1 LVDNLRNEEF
11 DLKRSIDA
19 LSSRR
24 LRNNG
29 RLQELHRALRD
40 REHDLCLE
48 VWSAIQ
54 AERHSRRSL
63 ERASS
68 DVERI
73 KGLLKRALQYVH
85 YRGTVRVAPYKRVFF
100 SSWHYS
106 LVEITGSVLVVDSP
120 REDSSS
126 QSGSTSDSA
135 PNSPKPSDK
144 SFSFSF
150 GQKTRSISRS
160 GSGSGPG
167 VGANRKLGE
176 DYRVADEGET
186 DTSNTGAGYTTEAML
201 AAHASGKEGSAP
213 SHSADESSPRTA
225 AHSSSSYSAST
236 AEQHLRSRSKSK
248 AFLSYT
254 TGPVRRKLQKL
265 HDCCTHK
272 RSIHVQ
278 DIVAVEIYKEDRSL
292 GAAYVQIELRIHYLK
307 EGQVTP
313 QAQNFFFSPVVT
325 KSTSAGGEGVEGA
338 RERLGSASSG
348 NGSSGSRSTSTNSAS
363 GAVAGLTTAQSTP
376 AKSAASTN
384 TGSGNQRSLS
394 AGGKSLATGGS
405 AFDPLS
411 FTGSAGSNQAA
422 APSSSSGSTGAGT
435 SLSSLLS
442 SDKLETVWLKLPL
455 QSNTTT
461 RAQASGKK
469 KKSAAADDGSG
480 GPTLTFEL
488 FISILK
494 KVKENV
500 RVFSVSHGVETTY
513 RVSPAIGEAT
523 SPSKGQRD
531 SAPCRALKNTLPEAP
546 HDFGSPNRPGSF
558 KRNVS
563 NGSLLDKTADLSQLP
578 PRHSPALPRAQP
590 LSPMAEGRTSSV
602 GSASSGSCRTDSGS
616 ISPKRNA
623 NSATFSSRHSSSSGH
638 ASASYHGGSMNST
651 SGLTSIESLVGMTR
665 ASQASLSMS
674 ASGSMSSSGTGSYA
688 STVSLKAA
696 SSPRYDNKL
705 LLEGALLEE
714 TSADLEGMED
724 DDGASEASP
733 MQTAQATDDETSQA
747 EEPRFLKLT
756 RRHTEGTPTLN
767 SDARSP
773 ASKVFATAPEQA
785 YAQAAQDSLRGTS
798 FCSFGLG
805 GQEADEAAA
814 AMASEATTRHTIS
827 LADATDPDMF
837 GAAAFSSPGR
847 LGAKQPAADDLQI
860 TSLSPLRPSCPIS
873 ISPPVLSRNGSYTE
887 GHRPRRASTSFD
899 AVYPESPSAARR
911 AEQNRAATGIA
922 TESRQQ
928 RRSSD
933 TSSSP
938 RAESKLLRDEGNHSQ
953 AGSSLVR
960 IPSFLPS
967 KPTDALDE
975 ERLIRY
981 PVKLMRMLE
990 RARNKRSK
998 IEMR

>member
-1 LVDNLRNEEF
+1 VDNLRNEEF

-73 KGLLKRALQYVH
+73 KALLKRALQYVH

-126 QSGSTSDSA
+126 KSGSTSDSA
-135 PNSPKPSDK
+135 PNSPRPSNK
-144 SFSFSF
+144 SFNFSF

-167 VGANRKLGE
+167 LGANHKLGE
-176 DYRVADEGET
+176 GYQVTDEGET
-186 DTSNTGAGYTTEAML
+186 DTSTTGATYAEAML

-213 SHSADESSPRTA
+213 SHAADESSPHGA
-225 AHSSSSYSAST
+225 ASSSSYHSAS
-236 AEQHLRSRSKSK
+236 AADPHLGSRSKSK

-272 RSIHVQ
+272 RSIKVQ

-307 EGQVTP
+307 EGQGGP
-313 QAQNFFFSPVVT
+313 QAQNFFFSPVVSKT
-325 KSTSAGGEGVEGA
+325 TSAGGEGVEGA

-348 NGSSGSRSTSTNSAS
+348 NGSSASRSTSTNSAS
-363 GAVAGLTTAQSTP
+363 GAVAGLSTAQSTP
-376 AKSAASTN
+376 AKSAANTI
-384 TGSGNQRSLS
+384 TGSGDQRSLS
-394 AGGKSLATGGS
+394 TGGKSLASGGS
-405 AFDPLS
+405 AFDPQS
-411 FTGSAGSNQAA
+411 FTGSSGSNQAA
-422 APSSSSGSTGAGT
+422 VPSSSSGKTGTDA
-435 SLSSLLS
+435 SLSSILS

-513 RVSPAIGEAT
+513 RVSPVIGEAT
-523 SPSKGQRD
+523 SPSKGQRG
-531 SAPCRALKNTLPEAP
+531 SASGRVLKGTLPDAP
-546 HDFGSPNRPGSF
+546 HVFGSPNRPGSF

-563 NGSLLDKTADLSQLP
+563 NSSLLDKTADLPHLP
-578 PRHSPALPRAQP
+578 PRHSPAVSRSQP
-590 LSPMAEGRTSSV
+590 LSPMAEDRTSSV

-638 ASASYHGGSMNST
+638 ASTSYHCGSMNST

-674 ASGSMSSSGTGSYA
+674 ASGSLSSSGTGSYA

-756 RRHTEGTPTLN
+756 RRHTEGTATLS
-767 SDARSP
+767 SDARTP

-814 AMASEATTRHTIS
+814 AVASEATTRHTIS
-827 LADATDPDMF
+827 LADATDPDLF
-837 GAAAFSSPGR
+837 GVSVFSSPGR
-847 LGAKQPAADDLQI
+847 SGSQQTAAEETLVA
-860 TSLSPLRPSCPIS
+860 TLSPLRPSCPIS

-911 AEQNRAATGIA
+911 AEQSRAATGIA

-938 RAESKLLRDEGNHSQ
+938 RAESKLLQDDGTRGPT
-953 AGSSLVR
+953 GSSLVR
-960 IPSFLPS
+960 VASFLPS